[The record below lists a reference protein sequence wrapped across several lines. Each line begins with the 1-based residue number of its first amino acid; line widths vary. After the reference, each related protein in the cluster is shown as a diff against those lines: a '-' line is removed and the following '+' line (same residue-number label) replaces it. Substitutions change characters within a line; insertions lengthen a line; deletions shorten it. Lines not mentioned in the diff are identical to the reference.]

1 MLYVTPPYP
10 KAPSVSFHNAAAHVT
25 ASCWCCTHV
34 QMLRLLAALV
44 AACALLDP
52 ASAGGYGK
60 GKPHRL
66 GLYSRDEW
74 YFNHSPAP
82 AANSLPQEFNWC
94 NHEGTNYCTASWN
107 QHIPRFVV
115 ERVKLMS

>member
-1 MLYVTPPYP
+1 
-10 KAPSVSFHNAAAHVT
+10 
-25 ASCWCCTHV
+25 
-34 QMLRLLAALV
+34 MLRLLAIIV
-44 AACALLDP
+44 AAWVLLDS
-52 ASAGGYGK
+52 AAAGGYGK

-82 AANSLPQEFNWC
+82 AANSIPQEFNWC

-107 QHIPRFVV
+107 QHIPRCVDDQACNSMQK
-115 ERVKLMS
+115 RRHAHTS

>member
-1 MLYVTPPYP
+1 
-10 KAPSVSFHNAAAHVT
+10 
-25 ASCWCCTHV
+25 
-34 QMLRLLAALV
+34 MLRLLAALV